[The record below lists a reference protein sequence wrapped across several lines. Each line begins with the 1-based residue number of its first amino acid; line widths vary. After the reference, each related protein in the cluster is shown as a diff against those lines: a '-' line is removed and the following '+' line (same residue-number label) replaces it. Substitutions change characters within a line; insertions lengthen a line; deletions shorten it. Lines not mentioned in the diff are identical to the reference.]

1 MHSVGFPPIARADA
15 RLLILGSLPGAESLR
30 RRQYYAQPRNHFWR
44 IMGTLYG
51 ASPDLP
57 YEERAA
63 LLVANGIALW
73 DVCAAAF
80 RAGSLDASIE
90 PETIEVNDFASF
102 YAAHPRIARV
112 CCNGTTSAELYRRR
126 VLPTLPPPWQ
136 QLGPVRLPST
146 SPAHAAMSFEQ
157 KLERWRELLVA
168 APAPSLRVAE
178 PTRPAAPE

>member
-15 RLLILGSLPGAESLR
+15 RLLVLGSLPGAESLR

-44 IMGTLYG
+44 IMGALYG
-51 ASPDLP
+51 ASPELP

-112 CCNGTTSAELYRRR
+112 CCNGTTAAELYRRR
-126 VLPTLPPPWQ
+126 VLPGLPAPWQ
-136 QLGPVRLPST
+136 QLAPVRLPST
-146 SPAHAAMSFEQ
+146 SPAHAALSFEQ
-157 KLERWRELLVA
+157 KLERWRELLGA
-168 APAPSLRVAE
+168 GPGSP
-178 PTRPAAPE
+178 